1 MILKMKKFSFLV
13 SSLLFI
19 AIALA
24 ANKSYAKGLADAYKD
39 KFYIGTA
46 VSPGSLFDEEILHL
60 VREEFNSITAETNMK
75 LRHVATNQRAY
86 DFNWSDK
93 FVAQGVANNKFVV
106 GHTLVWHKSLAD
118 WFFVNP
124 NDGKPLNRE
133 QLLNSMRQH
142 IFTFM
147 GRYRGQVQGWD
158 VVNEAFNFDGSFRNS
173 PWLEII
179 GEDYIEKAFEFAHQA
194 DPEAELY
201 YNDYGLVNKN
211 KQDAVVKMIQ
221 RLQEKGVPIHG
232 VGIQGHYSLT
242 YPDLE
247 RLDNAIARFSE
258 LGLKVM
264 ITELDVSVLPFPGP
278 EERGEDAEIN
288 PARVQELNPYSEG
301 LPEEVMQQ
309 LTDRYVD
316 LFCVFLKHRDAVSR
330 VTFWGVT
337 DKITWR
343 NDWPVKGRTDY
354 PLLYDRNMQPKPV
367 VPALVDLATNYQET
381 CAHLWT
387 EKE

>member
-1 MILKMKKFSFLV
+1 MSRIFAAVFFLFLSSSFYFCSFPLLSSDSSNLYTTYEKYFYVGVALSKTDTADDIVMQSVLENFNSMTHEFAMKWSQVETSPGVYDFSYMDDFAG
-13 SSLLFI
+13 I
-19 AIALA
+19 
-24 ANKSYAKGLADAYKD
+24 ANK
-39 KFYIGTA
+39 
-46 VSPGSLFDEEILHL
+46 
-60 VREEFNSITAETNMK
+60 
-75 LRHVATNQRAY
+75 
-86 DFNWSDK
+86 
-93 FVAQGVANNKFVV
+93 NNFRLI
-106 GHTLVWHKSLAD
+106 GHTLVWHKA
-118 WFFVNP
+118 NP
-124 NDGKPLNRE
+124 SWLFTDRVMNDDMARDFYLE
-133 QLLNSMRQH
+133 VMRKH
-142 IFTFM
+142 IATM
-147 GRYRGQVQGWD
+147 VARYRGKVHGWD
-158 VVNEAFNFDGSFRNS
+158 VVNEAFYYDGNFRPS
-173 PWLEII
+173 PWLNLI
-179 GEDYIEKAFEFAHQA
+179 GKDYIEKAFEFAHQA
-194 DPEAELY
+194 DPDVELY
-201 YNDYGLVNKN
+201 YNDYGLVDKS
-211 KQDAVVKMIQ
+211 KQDAVVEMIQ

-301 LPEEVMQQ
+301 LPDEAMQQ

-316 LFCVFLKHRDAVSR
+316 LFCIFLKHRDAVSR

-337 DKITWR
+337 DARSWR
-343 NDWPVKGRTDY
+343 NDWPVKGRTDH